1 MQSHINYNK
10 FRTDILVD
18 NFVAK
23 CDITDDMRDHIRV
36 TDGKECALTD
46 FAVHAE
52 AYGFFRAADHLL

>member
-1 MQSHINYNK
+1 MQSHISNYELGG
-10 FRTDILVD
+10 ILAD
-18 NFVAK
+18 NFAAEGG
-23 CDITDDMRDHIRV
+23 IAYDMRDHIRV